1 MHGGS
6 TEKWGRRTI
15 TAHWKWD
22 RSKAEGCV
30 HLMGDLGIPR
40 QWRLAKA
47 EPNEGRRAALC
58 AAATGDAAVKAATAA
73 RLSLFLCFYT
83 AEVAAAARRYTTA
96 KPCGGDGAA
105 PRRCWGCRM
114 PIGFWSFSLKTNFEK
129 KITFELTLARGDFVI
144 WSNIV
149 KSLSSNQKDAVLI
162 WLKKISLFEKLHC
175 WELQLHFKLEKTD
188 IK

>member
-73 RLSLFLCFYT
+73 RLSLFLCFY
-83 AEVAAAARRYTTA
+83 RWSS
-96 KPCGGDGAA
+96 C
-105 PRRCWGCRM
+105 CRT
-114 PIGFWSFSLKTNFEK
+114 PHRGLKLQKMFTN
-129 KITFELTLARGDFVI
+129 
-144 WSNIV
+144 
-149 KSLSSNQKDAVLI
+149 LSSDSSRCPGEKERSCIKWKKNTRDPIIILYFLHVLPFSP
-162 WLKKISLFEKLHC
+162 WDS
-175 WELQLHFKLEKTD
+175 QFKPMSENTGHSM
-188 IK
+188 